1 MLRTLY
7 TCISKRMKRFVT
19 KFVCF
24 SVLVLGL
31 AWGLDYVLCLGQAR
45 VGGYP
50 QQPWAEIRAGGLDAD
65 VIVMGNSRG
74 LEHFDCAVL
83 DSVTGLNWY
92 NLGIGGYSINVE
104 LMKYHCY
111 LAHNAKPTCVIMQ
124 VDWMTMAM
132 NATIV
137 HDHQSE
143 QFFPLIYDKSIRKD
157 LADVGYTWKELY
169 LPLSRWIG
177 YQTHIKRSIFAL
189 AGKRYPDIP
198 CYKGFAAD
206 PDPWN
211 PSRLEIKDSIVTKM
225 DTAAMVLFDE
235 FLAECQS
242 DSMKV
247 IMVYSP
253 MYGLAYQMQLH
264 NAEIET
270 YFQSLSEKYSI
281 PYWNYNDGNP
291 LWADSTL
298 FNAGVHLTPNGTKVF
313 SRMFGEE
320 VVELYKEVVEK

>member
-1 MLRTLY
+1 
-7 TCISKRMKRFVT
+7 MKRFVT

-24 SVLVLGL
+24 AVLVFGL

-45 VGGYP
+45 IDSYP
-50 QQPWAEIRAGGLDAD
+50 PKPWAEIRVGGVDAD

-92 NLGIGGYSINVE
+92 NLGMGGYSINVE

-111 LAHNAKPTCVIMQ
+111 RAHNAKPMYLIMQ
-124 VDWMTMAM
+124 VDWITMAM
-132 NATIV
+132 DSIL
-137 HDHQSE
+137 HQHQSE
-143 QFFPLIYDKSIRKD
+143 QFFPLIYDQSIRKD
-157 LADVGYTWKELY
+157 LTDVGYTWKELY
-169 LPLSRWIG
+169 LPLYRWIG
-177 YQTHIKRSIFAL
+177 YQIHIKRSLFAL
-189 AGKRYPDIP
+189 GGKRYPDIP
-198 CYKGFAAD
+198 CYKGCAAD
-206 PDPWN
+206 PDPWD
-211 PSRLEIKDSIVTKM
+211 PSRLEITDSIKTNM
-225 DTAAMVLFDE
+225 DTTAMEMFEE

-242 DSMKV
+242 EGIQV
-247 IMVYSP
+247 IMVNSP
-253 MYGLAYQMQLH
+253 MYGLAYQMQMH
-264 NAEIET
+264 NAEIEA

-291 LWADSTL
+291 LWADSTM

-320 VVELYKEVVEK
+320 FVEKDQKSQR